1 MTIEEMHYDFKM
13 KLNKLDSKQ
22 RRNFLIPEI
31 DWLLNEAQELF
42 VKSVAA
48 PRGKDAVMGFERTQ
62 RSMDDVRVLVKEG
75 TITTGQNTV
84 HGTYAYSAA
93 TLPKN
98 YWHFVRGIVLAKR
111 RGCDKTLTC
120 TLRIRQ
126 HDDLSH
132 MSPFDRSDVMWR
144 EVNGLFRG
152 SELLLEKPFGEE
164 DLVEYQSVA
173 LTYMRKPAYIHFA
186 MGHGANKYYML
197 PSGDWL
203 EGKQDCELPEHT
215 HREIVDIAVML
226 AGSQIQGAQ
235 EMQLRIGKLQ
245 MNHLTES

>member
-42 VKSVAA
+42 IKSVAA
-48 PRGKDAVMGFERTQ
+48 PRGRDAAMGFERTQ
-62 RSMDDVRVLVKEG
+62 RSMDDVRVLVKEETVAAG
-75 TITTGQNTV
+75 GNTV
-84 HGTYAYSAA
+84 HGAYAYSAA
-93 TLPKN
+93 TLPKA
-98 YWHFVRGIVLAKR
+98 YWYFVRGLVLAKR

-126 HDDLSH
+126 HDDLNH

-152 SELLLEKPFGEE
+152 NELLLEKPMGEE
-164 DLVEYQSVA
+164 DRVEYPSVV
-173 LTYMRKPAYIHFA
+173 LTYMRKPVYMHFA
-186 MGHGANKYYML
+186 KGHGLGKHYML
-197 PSGDWL
+197 PSGERLD
-203 EGKQDCELPEHT
+203 GKRDCELPEHT

-235 EMQLRIGKLQ
+235 DMQLRIGKLQ